1 MGLFQSSQ
9 ANLNGSMRPQ
19 KVVFKVGEQ
28 ELDTEWMVIKLPF
41 IT

>member
-1 MGLFQSSQ
+1 MSFWLFYFTLLYS
-9 ANLNGSMRPQ
+9 NVQ